1 MLRFRFLPTLVVCA
15 AALLPFSAVRAQA
28 PVSIVGPAKIG
39 VVNFQKAIQDT
50 QELKKAQADMIAK
63 FKPRQ
68 DEFDKANR
76 DLADTQAMLQNSQG
90 KLSPAAEADLQGK
103 SQRQQRLAERM
114 KEDLDNDV
122 QQEQNATVQRL
133 GTRMTEIV
141 KKMMDE
147 KGLDI
152 ILDTSSV
159 VSYKETVNLTAEAT
173 AAYDKAYPV
182 TAAAAAAAKKP

>member
-1 MLRFRFLPTLVVCA
+1 MLRFRFLPTLACA

-28 PVSIVGPAKIG
+28 PVSITGPAKIG

-68 DEFDKANR
+68 DEFDKTNR
-76 DLADTQAMLQNSQG
+76 DLADTQTMLQNSQG
-90 KLSPAAEADLQGK
+90 KLSPAAEAELQGK
-103 SQRQQRLAERM
+103 AQRQQRLAERM

-141 KKMMDE
+141 KKLMDE

-182 TAAAAAAAKKP
+182 TTAAAAAKKP